1 MDHKAQKI
9 FKIPM
14 SYKSGA
20 SYNSPGHIRRPSAH
34 TQREANIWGE
44 SRYIYAVQ
52 IYKGRVQI
60 LSISHLAGRMQ
71 DAKSEVQCASSSTFS
86 DADRYVASSHA
97 SNYAN
102 MKLN

>member
-1 MDHKAQKI
+1 MAYNGPKGSKT
-9 FKIPM
+9 FNNTKM

-34 TQREANIWGE
+34 TQREADIWGE
-44 SRYIYAVQ
+44 SGYIYAVQ

-71 DAKSEVQCASSSTFS
+71 DAKSIVQFVHLLQHSLTL
-86 DADRYVASSHA
+86 AD
-97 SNYAN
+97 
-102 MKLN
+102 MKQARMLQAT